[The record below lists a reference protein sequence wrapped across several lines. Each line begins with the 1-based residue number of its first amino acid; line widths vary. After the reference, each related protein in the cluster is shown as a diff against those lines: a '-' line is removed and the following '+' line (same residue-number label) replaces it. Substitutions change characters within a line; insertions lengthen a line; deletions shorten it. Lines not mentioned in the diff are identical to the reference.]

1 MLCLSLSRVLLP
13 RRKTLALGVLR
24 QVDLVWVVLQVVAF
38 QLHHLA
44 HKLGFLVLFV
54 VWVVQL
60 LG

>member
-1 MLCLSLSRVLLP
+1 
-13 RRKTLALGVLR
+13 LGVLR